1 MAHAQRNV
9 AIGSRVGLHARPA
22 SLFVQAVTA
31 SGHRVTVTTAD
42 GESALADSILSVLA
56 LGVPHGASV
65 TVDVEGDDAEGVA
78 TSLAE
83 LLASDMDAS

>member
-1 MAHAQRNV
+1 MALAQRTV

-31 SGHRVTVTTAD
+31 SGHKVTVTTAE

-65 TVDVEGDDAEGVA
+65 TIDVEGDDAEGVA
-78 TSLAE
+78 ETLAE
-83 LLASDMDAS
+83 LLTSDMDAS

>member
-1 MAHAQRNV
+1 MAHAQRSV
-9 AIGSRVGLHARPA
+9 IIGSRVGLHARPA

-31 SGHRVTVTTAD
+31 SGHKVTVTTAQGD
-42 GESALADSILSVLA
+42 SALADSILSVLA

-65 TVDVEGDDAEGVA
+65 TLDVEGDEAEVVV
-78 TSLAE
+78 TSLAD

>member
-1 MAHAQRNV
+1 MALAQRSV
-9 AIGSRVGLHARPA
+9 IIGSRVGLHARPA

-31 SGHRVTVTTAD
+31 SGHKVTVTTSQGD
-42 GESALADSILSVLA
+42 SALADSILSVLA

-65 TVDVEGDDAEGVA
+65 TLDVEGDEAEVVA

>member
-1 MAHAQRNV
+1 MALAQRSV
-9 AIGSRVGLHARPA
+9 IIGSRVGLHARPA

-31 SGHRVTVTTAD
+31 SGHKVAVTTSQGD
-42 GESALADSILSVLA
+42 SALADSILSVLA

-65 TVDVEGDDAEGVA
+65 TLDVEGDEAEVVA
-78 TSLAE
+78 TTLAE

>member
-1 MAHAQRNV
+1 MAHAQRTV
-9 AIGSRVGLHARPA
+9 VVGSRVGLHARPA

-31 SGHRVTVTTAD
+31 SGHKVTVTTSE

-56 LGVPHGASV
+56 LGVPHGATV
-65 TVDVEGDDAEGVA
+65 VVDVEGDDAEGVA
-78 TSLAE
+78 ESLAE